1 MKKSIIFFQRCIK
14 QIYRNVERMSVI
26 LILPI
31 LFTVGLAWI
40 YGDES
45 SFVIVDDQGPVYKI
59 GVINQDILPVLDLES
74 QTRFQIYISSL
85 NITYLNNSL
94 QNGFGNSLI
103 NGIVSGQV
111 FIESDTSRFH
121 IFFFNNTE
129 SAAKAVQSR
138 FISICMIIP
147 SNFSQTIL
155 AGLNHR
161 IDVTTGFRVSNQ
173 TMFYYSY
180 SSIEIIGD
188 FSYARFSEALILLED
203 ILQRFTNNFW
213 LSGLEN
219 IQGLYTSISKIST
232 RSFTEFDIFAPALLI
247 FILITSSTGV
257 SAIVGFEKEDE
268 TIDRLK
274 LSRFPPNSYFIG
286 LTLTQLVCTAITMA
300 IIFGTLYFLGFPFQ
314 DLNQIIVGLLIC
326 CTAILP
332 LLGISLSM
340 AALSDGQLATYI
352 PSLIGI
358 PLAFLTGNFIPLPRI
373 ALIGSIQMWHLNPF
387 YSVGA
392 ILRKILILN
401 ASSSNYI
408 LDIIMLIIVGG
419 IFYIIGGIIFLRK
432 AYH

>member
-1 MKKSIIFFQRCIK
+1 MNKSILFFQRCIK
-14 QIYRNVERMSVI
+14 QTYRNTERMSVI

-59 GVINQDILPVLDLES
+59 GVINQDILPILNLDS
-74 QTRFQIYISSL
+74 QTRFQSFISSL
-85 NITYLNNSL
+85 NLSYLNNSL
-94 QNGFGNSLI
+94 QEGFGSTFI
-103 NGIVSGQV
+103 TGIDSGQL
-111 FIESDTSRFH
+111 FTMEDTSKFH
-121 IFFFNNTE
+121 IFSFNNTK
-129 SAAKAVQSR
+129 SAANAVQSR
-138 FISICMIIP
+138 FISLCMIIP

-161 IDVTTGFRVSNQ
+161 INVTTGLSASNQ

-188 FSYARFSEALILLED
+188 YSYARFSEALILLED

-213 LSGLEN
+213 LSGLDDV
-219 IQGLYTSISKIST
+219 QSLSTSVSKIST
-232 RSFTEFDIFAPALLI
+232 LSFTEFDIFSPALLI

-257 SAIVGFEKEDE
+257 SAIVGFEREDE

-274 LSRFPPNSYFIG
+274 LSGFSPNSYFIG
-286 LTLTQLVCTAITMA
+286 LTLTQLISTAITMA
-300 IIFGTLYFLGFPFQ
+300 IIFSTLYFLGFPYQNF
-314 DLNQIIVGLLIC
+314 NQIITGILIC
-326 CTAILP
+326 CVAILP

-373 ALIGSIQMWHLNPF
+373 TLLGSIQIWHLNPF
-387 YSVGA
+387 FSVGA
-392 ILRKILILN
+392 VLRKILILN
-401 ASSSNYI
+401 TNFSNYI
-408 LDIIMLIIVGG
+408 LDIIMLLVIGG
-419 IFYIIGGIIFLRK
+419 IFFILGGIVFLK
-432 AYH
+432 KVYH

>member
-14 QIYRNVERMSVI
+14 QTYRNAERMSVI

-59 GVINQDILPVLDLES
+59 GVINQDILPVIDLES
-74 QTRFQIYISSL
+74 QTKFQSYFSSL

-103 NGIVSGQV
+103 NGISSGQV
-111 FIESDTSRFH
+111 FTESDTSRFH
-121 IFFFNNTE
+121 MFFFNNTE
-129 SAAKAVQSR
+129 SAANAVQSR
-138 FISICMIIP
+138 FISLCMIIP

-161 IDVTTGFRVSNQ
+161 INVTTGFSASNQ
-173 TMFYYSY
+173 TIFYYSY

-213 LSGLEN
+213 IPGLVN

-232 RSFTEFDIFAPALLI
+232 RSFTEFDIFTPALLI

-274 LSRFPPNSYFIG
+274 LSGFPPNSYFIG
-286 LTLTQLVCTAITMA
+286 LTLTQLICTAITMA
-300 IIFGTLYFLGFPFQ
+300 IIFGTLYFLGFPYQ
-314 DLNQIIVGLLIC
+314 NLNQIIVGLLIC

-358 PLAFLTGNFIPLPRI
+358 PLAFLSGNFVPLPRI
-373 ALIGSIQMWHLNPF
+373 SLIGSIQMWHLNPF

-401 ASSSNYI
+401 ANSSSYI
-408 LDIIMLIIVGG
+408 LDIGMLIIIGG
-419 IFYIIGGIIFLRK
+419 LFYIIGGIIFIRK